1 MKAKANHKITK
12 RNFDH
17 IVKEEL
23 DAAAPSGCGIQ
34 PQSGQPPAEDGIQPS
49 HAKNFI
55 LEEVPNGFNHMHKL
69 APIILSN

>member
-1 MKAKANHKITK
+1 MKTKANHKITT